1 MRRKTWNMV
10 TDDSN
15 DDVIAWNANGK
26 TFTVYKPDVLE
37 EEYLPKAFKH
47 SNFASFLR
55 QLNNYGFRK
64 CHSDAYEFG
73 VQGFER
79 GKPELLT
86 TLKRHDSSKGRK
98 GAPRKKTAG
107 GGGGD
112 GGGRG
117 GANRLAITGGNESL
131 ELGAYGGIENEVE
144 QLKRDRL
151 LLLKEVMRLRDTQS
165 EQRDRVEELSNR
177 LEATENF
184 QTQMRHFVQA
194 VHDGEN
200 INAALQESGL
210 AGFNADVAALGP
222 RKRQAPRYLPALEA
236 DRRPDGVGG
245 GAAPSGLAS
254 DSPSIMPPSPLS
266 LEEIDDEHF
275 LAMST
280 PGASSGATTAAHT
293 LPWPEFLRSPSTDE
307 SLRRMVEDM
316 SYEGELDAAK
326 LEAGDEAFVNTLLDR
341 SNSELGRQLSLSFLD
356 SDEMNDMVKE
366 LHGAQLGP
374 PEATIA
380 ADAKKKSASSS
391 RQGSPSK
398 KK

>member
-1 MRRKTWNMV
+1 MV
-10 TDDSN
+10 TDESN

-37 EEYLPKAFKH
+37 EEYLPKVFKH
-47 SNFASFLR
+47 SNFASFVR

-73 VQGFER
+73 VEGFER

-86 TLKRHDSSKGRK
+86 TLKRHDSSKGRR
-98 GAPRKKTAG
+98 GAARKKTAG
-107 GGGGD
+107 GV
-112 GGGRG
+112 GGRG
-117 GANRLAITGGNESL
+117 GGGNANRLAITGGNESL
-131 ELGAYGGIENEVE
+131 ELGAYGGLENEVE

-151 LLLKEVMRLRDTQS
+151 LLLKEVMRLRETQS
-165 EQRDRVEELSNR
+165 EQRDRVEELSSR

-200 INAALQESGL
+200 INAALRESGL

-222 RKRQAPRYLPALEA
+222 RKRQAPRFLPALEA
-236 DRRPDGVGG
+236 DRRPDGVGTG
-245 GAAPSGLAS
+245 TAGTGTAPS
-254 DSPSIMPPSPLS
+254 DSPHSIMPPSPLS

-280 PGASSGATTAAHT
+280 PGAASGATTATHS

-307 SLRRMVEDM
+307 SLRRIVEDM

-356 SDEMNDMVKE
+356 SDEMNEMVRE
-366 LHGAQLGP
+366 LHGAQLDAP
-374 PEATIA
+374 PSPVMTT
-380 ADAKKKSASSS
+380 KKKSSSAS

>member
-1 MRRKTWNMV
+1 MV
-10 TDDSN
+10 TDESN

-37 EEYLPKAFKH
+37 EEYLPKVFKH
-47 SNFASFLR
+47 SNFASFVR

-73 VQGFER
+73 VEGFER

-86 TLKRHDSSKGRK
+86 TLKRHDSSKGRR
-98 GAPRKKTAG
+98 GAARKKTAG
-107 GGGGD
+107 GV
-112 GGGRG
+112 GGRG
-117 GANRLAITGGNESL
+117 GGGNANRLAITGGNESL
-131 ELGAYGGIENEVE
+131 ELGAYGGLENEVE

-151 LLLKEVMRLRDTQS
+151 LLLKEVMRLRETQS
-165 EQRDRVEELSNR
+165 EHRERVEELSSR

-200 INAALQESGL
+200 INAALRESGL

-222 RKRQAPRYLPALEA
+222 RKRQAPRFLPALEA
-236 DRRPDGVGG
+236 DRRPDAVGTG
-245 GAAPSGLAS
+245 TAGTAGTAPS
-254 DSPSIMPPSPLS
+254 DSPHSSIMPPSPLS

-280 PGASSGATTAAHT
+280 PGAASGATTATHS

-307 SLRRMVEDM
+307 SLRHMVEDM

-356 SDEMNDMVKE
+356 SDEMNEMVRE
-366 LHGAQLGP
+366 LHGAQLDAP
-374 PEATIA
+374 PSPVITT
-380 ADAKKKSASSS
+380 KKKTSSAS

>member
-1 MRRKTWNMV
+1 MV
-10 TDDSN
+10 TDESN

-37 EEYLPKAFKH
+37 EEYLPKVFKH
-47 SNFASFLR
+47 SNFASFVR

-73 VQGFER
+73 VEGFER

-86 TLKRHDSSKGRK
+86 TLKRHDSSKGRR
-98 GAPRKKTAG
+98 GAARKKTAG
-107 GGGGD
+107 GGGGR
-112 GGGRG
+112 GGGG

-131 ELGAYGGIENEVE
+131 ELGAYGGLENEVE

-151 LLLKEVMRLRDTQS
+151 LLLKEVMRLRETQS
-165 EQRDRVEELSNR
+165 EHRERVEELSSR

-200 INAALQESGL
+200 INAALRESGL
-210 AGFNADVAALGP
+210 AGFNADVTALGP

-236 DRRPDGVGG
+236 DRRPDGIGG
-245 GAAPSGLAS
+245 TGPGTGTAQSGLAS
-254 DSPSIMPPSPLS
+254 DSPHSIVPPSPLS

-280 PGASSGATTAAHT
+280 PGAASGAMTATHS

-356 SDEMNDMVKE
+356 SDEMNEMVRE
-366 LHGAQLGP
+366 LHGAQLDAP
-374 PEATIA
+374 PSPI
-380 ADAKKKSASSS
+380 AKKASASSAS
-391 RQGSPSK
+391 RQGSPSSK

>member
-1 MRRKTWNMV
+1 MV
-10 TDDSN
+10 TDESN

-37 EEYLPKAFKH
+37 EEYLPKVFKH
-47 SNFASFLR
+47 SNFASFVR

-73 VQGFER
+73 VEGFER

-86 TLKRHDSSKGRK
+86 TLKRHDSSKGRR
-98 GAPRKKTAG
+98 GAARKKTAG
-107 GGGGD
+107 GGGGR
-112 GGGRG
+112 GGGG

-131 ELGAYGGIENEVE
+131 ELGAYGGLENEVE

-151 LLLKEVMRLRDTQS
+151 LLLKEVMRLRETQI
-165 EQRDRVEELSNR
+165 EHRERVEELSSR

-210 AGFNADVAALGP
+210 AGFNADVTALGP

-236 DRRPDGVGG
+236 DRRPDGIGG
-245 GAAPSGLAS
+245 TGPGPGTAQSGLAS
-254 DSPSIMPPSPLS
+254 DSPHSIVPPSPLS

-280 PGASSGATTAAHT
+280 PGAASGAMTA

-356 SDEMNDMVKE
+356 SDEMDEMVRYILTPPSLKTIVAPA
-366 LHGAQLGP
+366 LKIIQRASAASPVLGDCRDLSD
-374 PEATIA
+374 I
-380 ADAKKKSASSS
+380 
-391 RQGSPSK
+391 
-398 KK
+398 

>member
-1 MRRKTWNMV
+1 MV
-10 TDDSN
+10 TDESN

-37 EEYLPKAFKH
+37 EEYLPKVFKH
-47 SNFASFLR
+47 SNFASFVR

-73 VQGFER
+73 VEGFER

-86 TLKRHDSSKGRK
+86 TLKRHDSSKGRR
-98 GAPRKKTAG
+98 GAARKKTAG
-107 GGGGD
+107 GV

-117 GANRLAITGGNESL
+117 GGGNANRLAITGGNESL
-131 ELGAYGGIENEVE
+131 ELGAYGGLENEVE

-151 LLLKEVMRLRDTQS
+151 LLLKEVMRLRETQS
-165 EQRDRVEELSNR
+165 EHRDRVEELSSR

-200 INAALQESGL
+200 INAALRESGL

-222 RKRQAPRYLPALEA
+222 RKRQAPRFLPALEA
-236 DRRPDGVGG
+236 DRRPDGVGTG
-245 GAAPSGLAS
+245 TAGTGTAPS
-254 DSPSIMPPSPLS
+254 DSPHSIMPPSPLS

-280 PGASSGATTAAHT
+280 PGAASGATTATHS

-356 SDEMNDMVKE
+356 SDEMNEMVRE
-366 LHGAQLGP
+366 LHGAQLDAP
-374 PEATIA
+374 PSPVMTT
-380 ADAKKKSASSS
+380 KKKSSSAS

>member
-15 DDVIAWNANGK
+15 DNVIAWNANGK

-73 VQGFER
+73 AQGFER

-86 TLKRHDSSKGRK
+86 TLKRHTSKGRK
-98 GAPRKKTAG
+98 GAPRKKTA
-107 GGGGD
+107 GGGD

-151 LLLKEVMRLRDTQS
+151 LLLKEVMRLRDAQS

-245 GAAPSGLAS
+245 GAAPSGRAS

-280 PGASSGATTAAHT
+280 PGASSGATTAERSRA
-293 LPWPEFLRSPSTDE
+293 LWWPDFVTSAPVASTAFV
-307 SLRRMVEDM
+307 LRRP
-316 SYEGELDAAK
+316 S
-326 LEAGDEAFVNTLLDR
+326 R
-341 SNSELGRQLSLSFLD
+341 
-356 SDEMNDMVKE
+356 
-366 LHGAQLGP
+366 P
-374 PEATIA
+374 AT
-380 ADAKKKSASSS
+380 
-391 RQGSPSK
+391 G
-398 KK
+398 